1 MENRKSTTFNFHCFK
16 AFEPI
21 SSKLVKTFTVDR
33 GKEFAGYN
41 EIEKKL
47 NIDVYFEDPYSSWQ
61 RGTNENT
68 NGLLREFYPKKFNF
82 SMITQDELDIVVKII
97 NNRPRKCLG
106 YKTPAEVF
114 AAT

>member
-1 MENRKSTTFNFHCFK
+1 MITCAIVGATGLVGSTFLK
-16 AFEPI
+16 VLE
-21 SSKLVKTFTVDR
+21 
-33 GKEFAGYN
+33 
-41 EIEKKL
+41 EKKL
-47 NIDVYFEDPYSSWQ
+47 NIDVYFADPYSFWQ

-82 SMITQDELDIVVKII
+82 SMITRDELDIVVKII